1 MHTKL
6 EGMTLN
12 DRCEIDICSTGYA
25 RIMIYNKELE
35 LYEEI
40 NIFEDNIKGM
50 TWIDMQLSIH
60 QNLGDEFAEWA
71 IDTPVFRWWMMSLMK
86 K

>member
-1 MHTKL
+1 MFEKL
-6 EGMTLN
+6 QGLTLN
-12 DRCEIDICSTGYA
+12 EQCQIDICSVGYA
-25 RIMIYNKELE
+25 RIMIYKADSDR
-35 LYEEI
+35 YEEV

-50 TWIDMQLSIH
+50 TWIEMQLSIH
-60 QNLGDEFAEWA
+60 KNLGDEFAEWA